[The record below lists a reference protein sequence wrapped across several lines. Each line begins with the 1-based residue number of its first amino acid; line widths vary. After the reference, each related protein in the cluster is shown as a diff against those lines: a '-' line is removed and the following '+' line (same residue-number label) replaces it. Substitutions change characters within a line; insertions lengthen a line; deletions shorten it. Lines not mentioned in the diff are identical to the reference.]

1 MSDLTSF
8 QSTWKTMIPLTLNL
22 YLIFFQKHSDFADIR
37 SWYQDHKVKC
47 IQYQENCCK
56 GDWSEE
62 YITKEKN
69 SFFFNTLL
77 KYRMLFKRNLFQVQ
91 LTKKSQIGYQD
102 LTLIYFFFIQLYLNT
117 ILFYLYLSEIFVY
130 FSKLHLYTN
139 SVTSVFRFFKL
150 AADGDFFWTFCT
162 AFSILVVMLLT

>member
-91 LTKKSQIGYQD
+91 LTKKISDRISR
-102 LTLIYFFFIQLYLNT
+102 LNSYLF
-117 ILFYLYLSEIFVY
+117 LFYPAIPQHHFILSV
-130 FSKLHLYTN
+130 
-139 SVTSVFRFFKL
+139 SVWNLCVFL
-150 AADGDFFWTFCT
+150 
-162 AFSILVVMLLT
+162 